1 MIFTVLKKSSKFY
14 ALFWGF
20 LWAALLVLFIN
31 LDFLTH
37 NEGPVSIWAVQESIR
52 SASITGAHDATPA
65 RVFAAEIGEN
75 SISIRFNESN
85 LKNASREKNYRFSP
99 SLNFKTPGGAD
110 DIVQT
115 GDFTYQLALKSVP
128 QHEIIRLSM
137 SGITDRAGNAID
149 PAPVFINDGDRDHM
163 ADDWEAENGLDILIA
178 DALPDHDGDGFSNL
192 QEYQARSNPFKVLSA
207 PIEIRDSIPQ
217 EDAGIVNAARVP
229 GETGFAVL
237 IRSVHGIDL
246 NSADA
251 IRFTIDDGFHVPYIR
266 DLRFDTVRVVKLID
280 EQDDRATF
288 LWAVYDRLLEPYMPS
303 NYQHNFHIYI
313 KIEIRDVADNILQPA
328 AFEFKTESA
337 AQQAA
342 SRQNRPKT
350 EEIYAVDADSGGS
363 HDAGI
368 QVVEGELAGA
378 RVMYNSNEP
387 LTPQFGSQGE
397 IEKVNIEGLE
407 AVGMP
412 VNLAPHTVFD
422 TPVKL
427 FVPVPEDADI
437 LSVGLAYHDGTQ
449 WLPAADAEGNV
460 LPGGE
465 GWMVPGSRV
474 NHTESSPALIEV
486 QVYHFSGTQTVVF
499 ASFDGTREEEDRPPG
514 ESRSGAVVFVSC
526 FVDSVGTDSEN
537 VFWFIVV
544 IGIGVSAVIMFFSF
558 SPQRRRD
565 RRE

>member
-31 LDFLTH
+31 LDFSTH
-37 NEGPVSIWAVQESIR
+37 NEGPVTIWAVQESIR
-52 SASITGAHDATPA
+52 SASITGAYDATPP
-65 RVFAAEIGEN
+65 RVFAAEIDEN

-85 LKNASREKNYRFSP
+85 LKNAFREKNYRFSP
-99 SLNFKTPGGAD
+99 SLNFKTPGGVD
-110 DIVQT
+110 DIVQI

-229 GETGFAVL
+229 DETGFAVL

-280 EQDDRATF
+280 EQDDQATS
-288 LWAVYDRLLEPYMPS
+288 LWAVYDRFLEPYMHS
-303 NYQHNFHIYI
+303 NYPHNSHIYI
-313 KIEIRDVADNILQPA
+313 KVEIKDVADNILQPA
-328 AFEFKTESA
+328 AFEFKIESA
-337 AQQAA
+337 AQRAA

-350 EEIYAVDADSGGS
+350 EEIYAVDPDSGGS

-499 ASFDGTREEEDRPPG
+499 ASSDGTREEEDRPPG

-526 FVDSVGTDSEN
+526 FVDSVNPDSRSASWPLSLI
-537 VFWFIVV
+537 VGMIILMCGLRFFIRQDNWN
-544 IGIGVSAVIMFFSF
+544 S
-558 SPQRRRD
+558 
-565 RRE
+565 E